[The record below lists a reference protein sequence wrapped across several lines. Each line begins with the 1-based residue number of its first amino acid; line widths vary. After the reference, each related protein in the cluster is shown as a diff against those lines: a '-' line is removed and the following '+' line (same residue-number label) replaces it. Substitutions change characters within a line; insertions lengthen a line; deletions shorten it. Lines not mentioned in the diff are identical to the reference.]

1 MNPLKVLLSLI
12 LISSACLAQEKEE
25 PSTLSKVLLWVPNRV
40 VDFIDIFRADIGVGP
55 ALGAVV
61 RVTDYG
67 KIGARVVTPV
77 SLRVGLFGKDWP
89 FLIEHSNEL
98 GIGPLYLESGERK
111 VTPLEVGAGF
121 DFFLFGAYAGI
132 SIDEAADFLSGIIG
146 EDISDD
152 DW

>member
-1 MNPLKVLLSLI
+1 MNALKLLLLMITATVSL
-12 LISSACLAQEKEE
+12 AEEE
-25 PSTLSKVLLWVPNRV
+25 PSTLSKILLWVPNRV
-40 VDFIDIFRADIGVGP
+40 VDFIEIFRVDVGVGP

-67 KIGARVVTPV
+67 KIGARVVTPI
-77 SLRVGLFGKDWP
+77 SLRVGLFGRNWP

-98 GIGPLYLESGERK
+98 GIGPLYLESGERE
-111 VTPLEVGAGF
+111 VTPLEIGAGF
-121 DFFLFGAYAGI
+121 DFFLFGAYAGV
-132 SIDEAADFLSGIIG
+132 SFDEAADFLSGIIG

>member
-1 MNPLKVLLSLI
+1 MKVLKLLI
-12 LISSACLAQEKEE
+12 VLTLLVRISVAQEKEE
-25 PSTLSKVLLWVPNRV
+25 QSDLSKVLLWVPNRV
-40 VDFIDIFRADIGVGP
+40 VDFIEIFRADVGVGP
-55 ALGAVV
+55 ALGAVL

-77 SLRVGLFGKDWP
+77 SLRVGLFGRNWP

-98 GIGPLYLESGERK
+98 GVGPLYLESGERE

-121 DFFLFGAYAGI
+121 DFFLFGAYAGV
-132 SIDEAADFLSGIIG
+132 SFDEAADFLSGIVG

>member
-1 MNPLKVLLSLI
+1 MNGLKLLLFVLI
-12 LISSACLAQEKEE
+12 LFSNSLAQEEE

-40 VDFIDIFRADIGVGP
+40 VDFIEVFRVDVGVGP

-67 KIGARVVTPV
+67 KVGARVVTPI
-77 SLRVGLFGKDWP
+77 SLRVGLFGRNWP

-98 GIGPLYLESGERK
+98 GVGPLYLESGERE

-121 DFFLFGAYAGI
+121 DFFLFGAYAGV
-132 SIDEAADFLSGIIG
+132 SFDEAADFFSGIVG

>member
-1 MNPLKVLLSLI
+1 MNTLKLLFFVLT
-12 LISSACLAQEKEE
+12 ATTCLAQEEE

-40 VDFIDIFRADIGVGP
+40 VDFIEIFRVDVGVGP

-67 KIGARVVTPV
+67 KIGARVVTPI
-77 SLRVGLFGKDWP
+77 SLRVGLFGRNWP

-98 GIGPLYLESGERK
+98 GVGPLYLESGERE

-121 DFFLFGAYAGI
+121 DFFLFGAYAGV
-132 SIDEAADFLSGIIG
+132 SFDEAADFLSGIIG